1 MNSIITNVMQAP
13 FEKGKPSI
21 IIADT
26 IKSKGLSF
34 AEGKVSYHYWKA
46 TPEEMKQAEFDLE
59 VIENQLKEKYSK
71 EQQL

>member
-1 MNSIITNVMQAP
+1 MQAP
-13 FEKGKPSI
+13 FEKGKPSV

-46 TPEEMKQAEFDLE
+46 KPEEMEQAERDMDK
-59 VIENQLKEKYSK
+59 IEEHLKAKMEKIDI
-71 EQQL
+71 